1 MARKTNYNFEKRQR
15 ELQKQEK
22 KAAKAEAKR
31 EAAEARKHGDTE
43 TPADAVVRDQNDH

>member
-31 EAAEARKHGDTE
+31 EAAEARRIEDSEEAKSSDTDN
-43 TPADAVVRDQNDH
+43 TAG